1 MHVIHAALSLAFVT
15 SLLAGCSRKEK
26 PELPPA
32 TGTGAP
38 ALPALPKPTEPPPA
52 VGATEDKTTGTLHP
66 HEEVQLAPKAGGI
79 IEKILVDEGD
89 RVKKGDVVIRMDA
102 RDAALRLSQAKTSL
116 RAARVQLDAVKLE
129 HARSKA
135 LLDQNALPKAQWEQV
150 DARYQ
155 GALVGVQQ
163 AEDAVAI
170 ASKAVADAIVRAPIN
185 GIVTAKLKSEGEMAT
200 TMPPTIV
207 LVIQDQDTLDLRFR
221 LPERALASLRAGD
234 TFTAKFSSV
243 GITRQ
248 AKITRINPTVDARSR
263 TIEVVAEL
271 QNPELSLKPGLLAEI
286 ELGKLA
292 ASTAP
297 ATPQSGSA
305 SPPPSVGSGA
315 AARIPTGG
323 KP

>member
-1 MHVIHAALSLAFVT
+1 MQVVLSLAIVS
-15 SLLAGCSRKEK
+15 SLLAVGCSRKEK
-26 PELPPA
+26 PQLPPA
-32 TGTGAP
+32 TGSGAP
-38 ALPALPKPTEPPPA
+38 ALPALPRPSEAPA
-52 VGATEDKTTGTLHP
+52 PVGATEDKTTGTLHP
-66 HEEVQLAPKAGGI
+66 HDEVQLAPKAGGI
-79 IEKILVDEGD
+79 IEKIFVDEGD

-102 RDAALRLSQAKTSL
+102 RDATLRLAQAKTSL

-135 LLDQNALPKAQWEQV
+135 LLEQNALPKAQWEQV

-163 AEDAVAI
+163 AEDAVAV
-170 ASKAVADAIVRAPIN
+170 ASKAVADAVVRAPIN

-263 TIEVVAEL
+263 TIEVVAEMP
-271 QNPELSLKPGLLAEI
+271 NPELSLKPGLLAEI

-297 ATPQSGSA
+297 ATPQQSGSA